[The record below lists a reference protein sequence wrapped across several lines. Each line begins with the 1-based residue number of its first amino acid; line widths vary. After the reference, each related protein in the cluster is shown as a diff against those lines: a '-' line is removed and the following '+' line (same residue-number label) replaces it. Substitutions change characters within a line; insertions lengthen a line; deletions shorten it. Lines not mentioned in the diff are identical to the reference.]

1 MSGVTRALRR
11 RFCGAAPQML
21 MPMRRLALA
30 APLPAMIACSGA
42 TAPRDVPV
50 ASPSADVAREARA
63 DTLAIP
69 VGGTA
74 RTQGG
79 KVRVTFEQRLQDS
92 RCPANVVCVWQGDA
106 SVRVTIATD
115 SVRLTGELHTAVEPK
130 VQVVDGYQVTL
141 AGLLPYPGSGADR
154 QEPVALLRVARVD
167 GDRR

>member
-1 MSGVTRALRR
+1 MMGVTRVLVR
-11 RFCGAAPQML
+11 RFCGAHSQML
-21 MPMRRLALA
+21 MSMRRLALT
-30 APLPAMIACSGA
+30 APIPALIACSGA

-50 ASPSADVAREARA
+50 ASPSADAARDARV

-69 VGGTA
+69 MGGTA
-74 RTQGG
+74 RAQGG

-115 SVRLTGELHTAVEPK
+115 AARLSSELHTAVEPK

-141 AGLLPYPGSGADR
+141 VGLLPYPGSGADR

-167 GDRR
+167 SDRR